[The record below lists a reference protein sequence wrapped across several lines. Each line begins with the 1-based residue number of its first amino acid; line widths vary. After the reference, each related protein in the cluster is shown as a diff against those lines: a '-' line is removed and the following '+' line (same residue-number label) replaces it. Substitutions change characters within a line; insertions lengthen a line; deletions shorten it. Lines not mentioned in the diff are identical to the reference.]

1 MSGRVIAIDIKY
13 IKVEMSN
20 MFRHFLKLIPDFFSR
35 RTFALFVIY
44 ATIIVASF
52 VGAFLVR
59 FDFELHDISR
69 FFSFETLSVV
79 LAVKLLL
86 LIFSGQFRGL
96 LSFFHTPD
104 LISIFWSQFMA
115 VIVFFG
121 IFLLR
126 PTPEIFFSRGIIL
139 IDFTLAF
146 LAFCSLRLFL
156 RRGREIGLKSIS
168 TKKNVAI
175 IGAGDIGCTLAS
187 ELISRRGMGL
197 TPCVF
202 LDDSLD
208 KIGKTIMGVPVESLS
223 NANFSVLKHKYA
235 LNSAVVAISNFN
247 AARLG
252 TLNTEMRKVGI
263 DVNIVPSYHDL
274 VAGKA
279 KVSRLRE
286 VDIEDVLGREPVS
299 LDSENIDALIKN
311 RVIMV
316 TGAGGSIGSE
326 LCRQIAERSPSLL
339 VLVEHCEVQLFQI
352 EQDIISREYG
362 IAIRPVVASIAD
374 TERMDYLMKRFR
386 PDIIFHAAAHKHV
399 PLMEAQPS
407 EAIKNNSIG
416 TWKLAEV
423 ASRNNVTKFVLI
435 STDKAVNP
443 TNAMGA
449 SKRLAELSIQ
459 AMQSRPEN
467 KTVFV
472 AVRFGNVLGSSGS
485 VIPTFKKQILAG
497 GPVTV
502 THPEVTRY
510 FMTIPEAVGLVLQC
524 GSQASGGEIFVL
536 NMGNPVKIIDLARQ
550 VIRLSGY
557 EPDVDI
563 PIKIIG
569 LRPGEKLYE
578 ELQKPSETLVET
590 SHSRI
595 YGFIS
600 TPPKYADMVSV
611 IDELNKNV
619 NSLTPNRAKELIAK
633 FVPEYKVQFY
643 D

>member
-1 MSGRVIAIDIKY
+1 MK
-13 IKVEMSN
+13 
-20 MFRHFLKLIPDFFSR
+20 F
-35 RTFALFVIY
+35 
-44 ATIIVASF
+44 
-52 VGAFLVR
+52 
-59 FDFELHDISR
+59 
-69 FFSFETLSVV
+69 
-79 LAVKLLL
+79 
-86 LIFSGQFRGL
+86 
-96 LSFFHTPD
+96 
-104 LISIFWSQFMA
+104 
-115 VIVFFG
+115 
-121 IFLLR
+121 
-126 PTPEIFFSRGIIL
+126 
-139 IDFTLAF
+139 
-146 LAFCSLRLFL
+146 
-156 RRGREIGLKSIS
+156 
-168 TKKNVAI
+168 
-175 IGAGDIGCTLAS
+175 
-187 ELISRRGMGL
+187 
-197 TPCVF
+197 
-202 LDDSLD
+202 
-208 KIGKTIMGVPVESLS
+208 
-223 NANFSVLKHKYA
+223 
-235 LNSAVVAISNFN
+235 
-247 AARLG
+247 
-252 TLNTEMRKVGI
+252 
-263 DVNIVPSYHDL
+263 
-274 VAGKA
+274 
-279 KVSRLRE
+279 
-286 VDIEDVLGREPVS
+286 
-299 LDSENIDALIKN
+299 
-311 RVIMV
+311 
-316 TGAGGSIGSE
+316 
-326 LCRQIAERSPSLL
+326 
-339 VLVEHCEVQLFQI
+339 VLV
-352 EQDIISREYG
+352 
-362 IAIRPVVASIAD
+362 
-374 TERMDYLMKRFR
+374 
-386 PDIIFHAAAHKHV
+386 
-399 PLMEAQPS
+399 
-407 EAIKNNSIG
+407 IG
-416 TWKLAEV
+416 
-423 ASRNNVTKFVLI
+423 RNNVTKFVLI